1 MVATAH
7 IQNRDFFSR
16 RFMKRL
22 LLLGELTVD
31 RKELVSELSL
41 SVHPISNNAA
51 GFLYTL
57 ALTADSHQEIR
68 DNFKEY
74 IDNRGRCPYNTNSLS
89 QLVFC
94 HGLTEGTSRYN
105 RLKSINSQK
114 AIKQINDGKSK
125 AGKKMAEAA
134 VCAIKNRLIE
144 DPLFYRKRNKGC
156 KEYYISRGITNEDE
170 ISRLINNHLSTMP
183 IVTKEKII
191 AEHGLD
197 RWKEIKKA
205 RLDGMRLAKTPA
217 GYSKEATIFFDKL
230 TETNLFDG
238 YDLWYASSTAGEYWI
253 RDIDDNNKYYY
264 IDFCV
269 PELKIAI
276 EYHGIKYHPKHQHD
290 TDYESGRFG
299 SLKPLSEKWEYD
311 EQKRKSILLRG
322 YSYIEIWSDDVPSID
337 DLKTRLEEIIIEN
350 NRPVLT
356 L

>member
-57 ALTADSHQEIR
+57 ALTADSHQEII

-74 IDNRGRCPYNTNSLS
+74 IDNGGRCPYNTNSLS
-89 QLVFC
+89 RLVFC

-125 AGKKMAEAA
+125 
-134 VCAIKNRLIE
+134 
-144 DPLFYRKRNKGC
+144 
-156 KEYYISRGITNEDE
+156 
-170 ISRLINNHLSTMP
+170 
-183 IVTKEKII
+183 
-191 AEHGLD
+191 
-197 RWKEIKKA
+197 
-205 RLDGMRLAKTPA
+205 
-217 GYSKEATIFFDKL
+217 EATIFFDKL

-238 YDLWYASSTAGEYWI
+238 YDLWYASNTNGEYWI
-253 RDIDDNNKYYY
+253 RDIDNNSKYYY

-276 EYHGIKYHPKHQHD
+276 EYHGVKYHPKHQHD
-290 TDYESGRFG
+290 TNYELGRFG
-299 SLKPLSEKWEYD
+299 TLKPLSEKWSYD

-322 YSYIEIWSDDVPSID
+322 YSYIEIWSDNVPSID
-337 DLKTRLEEIIIEN
+337 DLKTRLEEIIVEN
-350 NRPVLT
+350 TRPILT